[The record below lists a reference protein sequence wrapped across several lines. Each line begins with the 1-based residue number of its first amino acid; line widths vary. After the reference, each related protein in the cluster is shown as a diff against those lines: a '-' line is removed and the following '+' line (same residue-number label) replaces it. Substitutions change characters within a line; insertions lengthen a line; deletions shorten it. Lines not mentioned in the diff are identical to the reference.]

1 MTIDLTITRENE
13 LGEEIEIDVECEFS
27 YHKAYRGARD
37 TLCGVRGGGPPLE
50 PDEPAHFEF
59 EGAVRCDTGEEIEL
73 TASEIEEAEQKAW
86 DYDDSPY

>member
-1 MTIDLTITRENE
+1 MTIDLTITHEDANGNE
-13 LGEEIEIDVECEFS
+13 TEFDVECEFT

-59 EGAVRCDTGEEIEL
+59 ERAVRCDTGEEIEL
-73 TASEIEEAEQKAW
+73 TDSEIERAEEKAW
-86 DYDDSPY
+86 DSN